1 MAYDRK
7 DHFYRRAKRE
17 GRASRAAYKLS
28 ELQGRFS
35 IVKKGATI
43 LDLGAAPGGWL
54 QELSEMAGPTGRVV
68 GIDLLPLKIHPPKN
82 CAFILGNI
90 GHEGLQR
97 RVSDLCGGMADA
109 IVSDMAPNLS
119 GVAFADAFR
128 SYELAVTAL
137 GMCRKFLKAGGN
149 FIVKIFPGDE
159 FESYLVEL
167 RKNFRTVRIVI
178 PKATRRTSSERYI
191 IATGFQDTKNPQDV
205 NPAG

>member
-28 ELQGRFS
+28 ELQDRFS
-35 IVKKGATI
+35 IVKNGATI
-43 LDLGAAPGGWL
+43 IDLGAAPGGWL
-54 QELSEMAGPTGRVV
+54 QELSEMAGTAGNIV

-90 GHEGLQR
+90 EHEESQR
-97 RVSDLCGGMADA
+97 RISELCKGKADV

-119 GVAFADAFR
+119 GVAFADAYR
-128 SYELAVTAL
+128 SYELSVVAL
-137 GMCRKFLKAGGN
+137 GICRKFLKAGGN
-149 FIVKIFPGDE
+149 FVVKIFPGDE
-159 FESYLVEL
+159 FESFLDEL
-167 RKNFRTVRIVI
+167 KRNFRAVKVVI
-178 PKATRRTSSERYI
+178 PKATRKTSSERYI
-191 IATGFQDTKNPQDV
+191 VATGFQDTKNPQDM